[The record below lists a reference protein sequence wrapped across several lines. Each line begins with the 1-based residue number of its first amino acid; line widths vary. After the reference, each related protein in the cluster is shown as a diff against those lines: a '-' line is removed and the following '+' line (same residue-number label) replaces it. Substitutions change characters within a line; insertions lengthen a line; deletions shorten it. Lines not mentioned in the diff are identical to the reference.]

1 MIAAIHAGWKG
12 AFKGIIKRTLN
23 FMIKKGC
30 DPKNVTAVI
39 GPCISVKNY
48 EVKKDFIKK
57 LIKKDGKNKKF
68 FKKIQNKDFFDLKK
82 YVLSQLKALNIKKID
97 IINKNTF
104 NPKNNFFSARRS
116 ISRNENDYGRNIS
129 VIMIN
134 WQYLMKLLTGNS
146 NKPLSKNI
154 AKYLKSKLVNSS
166 IKKFSDGEIY
176 IEINE
181 NIRGNSIFIIQ
192 SISSPANDNLMELL
206 LCIDA
211 LKRSSAKNI
220 TAVIPYFGYARQDR
234 KVVPRTS
241 ISAKLVSN
249 LITKAGADRVVTVDL
264 HAGQIQGFFDIPVDN
279 LFATPIFA
287 RHAKKNIK
295 SKNIICVAPD
305 VGGTERARALGKI
318 LNVELAIVDKR
329 RPKPGQSKV
338 MNVIGNV
345 KGKTCIIV
353 DDIIDSGGTIVNAAK
368 ALKDRGAKEVY
379 VYITHGVLS
388 GEAVD
393 KIKKSVIRKLV
404 ITDTI
409 DNHDKIKNVK
419 NIEVLPISALMGE
432 AIKRISNSTS
442 VSDLFK

>member
-1 MIAAIHAGWKG
+1 
-12 AFKGIIKRTLN
+12 
-23 FMIKKGC
+23 
-30 DPKNVTAVI
+30 
-39 GPCISVKNY
+39 
-48 EVKKDFIKK
+48 
-57 LIKKDGKNKKF
+57 
-68 FKKIQNKDFFDLKK
+68 
-82 YVLSQLKALNIKKID
+82 
-97 IINKNTF
+97 
-104 NPKNNFFSARRS
+104 
-116 ISRNENDYGRNIS
+116 
-129 VIMIN
+129 
-134 WQYLMKLLTGNS
+134 MKLLTGNS
-146 NKPLSKNI
+146 NKILSKNI

-166 IKKFSDGEIY
+166 IRKFSDGELY
-176 IEINE
+176 VEINE

-287 RHAKKNIK
+287 RHIRKKIK
-295 SKNIICVAPD
+295 SKKIICVAPD
-305 VGGTERARALGKI
+305 VGGTERARALGKL
-318 LNVELAIVDKR
+318 LNVGLAIVDKR
-329 RPKPGQSKV
+329 RPKPGQSQV
-338 MNVIGNV
+338 MNVIGDV
-345 KGKTCIIV
+345 KDKTCIIV

-368 ALKDRGAKEVY
+368 ALKERGAKEVY

-388 GEAVD
+388 GDAVK
-393 KIKKSVIRKLV
+393 KIKSSVIKNLV

-409 DNHDKIKNVK
+409 DNGQKTQNVK
-419 NIEVLPISALMGE
+419 NIEVLPISGLMGE

>member
-1 MIAAIHAGWKG
+1 
-12 AFKGIIKRTLN
+12 
-23 FMIKKGC
+23 
-30 DPKNVTAVI
+30 
-39 GPCISVKNY
+39 
-48 EVKKDFIKK
+48 
-57 LIKKDGKNKKF
+57 
-68 FKKIQNKDFFDLKK
+68 
-82 YVLSQLKALNIKKID
+82 
-97 IINKNTF
+97 
-104 NPKNNFFSARRS
+104 
-116 ISRNENDYGRNIS
+116 
-129 VIMIN
+129 
-134 WQYLMKLLTGNS
+134 MKLLSGNS
-146 NKPLSKNI
+146 NKPLSKKI
-154 AKYLKSKLVNSS
+154 AKFLKTKLVNSS
-166 IKKFSDGEIY
+166 IRKFADGEIY

-181 NIRGNSIFIIQ
+181 NIRGNSIFIVQ

-279 LFATPIFA
+279 LFSTPIFA
-287 RHAKKNIK
+287 RHVRKRIK
-295 SKNIICVAPD
+295 SKKIICVAPD
-305 VGGTERARALGKI
+305 VGGTERARALGKL
-318 LNVELAIVDKR
+318 LNVGLAIVDKR
-329 RPKPGQSKV
+329 RPKPGQSQV
-338 MNVIGNV
+338 MNVIGDV
-345 KGKTCIIV
+345 KNQTCVIV

-368 ALKDRGAKEVY
+368 ALKQRGAKEVY

-388 GEAVD
+388 GDAVK
-393 KIKKSVIRKLV
+393 KIKNSVIKNLV

-409 DNHDKIKNVK
+409 DNSQKTKNVK